1 MAGSELSGPTGE
13 FHLLLAALRTDRAD
27 VASYSRVL
35 SETLGDALPR
45 GMVEIE
51 RRRSFADRVAG
62 RLGQP
67 VEVRV
72 STPQQ
77 QLVLTAT
84 GDGSVVAEIRQVVRG
99 VVISRRSA
107 ELEEWLTVLAN
118 ELQALAGRDA
128 KAREALSRLLD
139 GS

>member
-35 SETLGDALPR
+35 SETLGDALPP